1 MLPRT
6 LIAEDGRQLRVL
18 PKAIEGYVES
28 CTARGAYALCT
39 GWSADVERRRP
50 ADTIAVLGGG
60 GLHRYR
66 LKPHSRPD
74 VAGHFGAP
82 ELEAVGFE
90 LELPLE
96 WFRKQAV
103 PRFFGV
109 VGDRA
114 AELEYLSDR
123 SLR

>member
-1 MLPRT
+1 MQKKR
-6 LIAEDGRQLRVL
+6 A
-18 PKAIEGYVES
+18 S
-28 CTARGAYALCT
+28 
-39 GWSADVERRRP
+39 RP
-50 ADTIAVLGGG
+50 ADEIAVLGGG

-66 LKPHSRPD
+66 LEPHSRPD
-74 VAGHFGAP
+74 VAGHFGMP

-90 LELPLE
+90 LELPLD
-96 WFRKQAV
+96 WFRKKAV

-114 AELEYLSDR
+114 TELEYLSDL